1 MMIYDTSVMYAYD
14 ASVNLGFEVNNV
26 NMRILQQNLWFSFYL
41 QVKDLLLPDK
51 IAQVAMVVRKQFEM
65 EKE

>member
-14 ASVNLGFEVNNV
+14 ASVNLGFEVNNR
-26 NMRILQQNLWFSFYL
+26 NMRILQQSLWFSFYL